1 MRRVTK
7 RDYYEVLGLK
17 KNADA
22 AAIKK
27 EYRKLAKQYH
37 PDSNPGN
44 AKAAEQFKEVTEA
57 YSVLGDE
64 EKRKLYDQ
72 FGHAAFDQNGA
83 QAEKGA
89 SNGGFGNFGAGQGG
103 FHSFHFESG
112 ADGDPFGDIFGEMF
126 GSRGA
131 KRSGFGG
138 FGAGGRSYQ
147 QQGEDLNAEISVSF
161 DDAAFGADRVI
172 TLNNASGSTQNLQV
186 HIPAGIA
193 DGQTIR
199 LKGKG
204 YPGVGG
210 GADGDL
216 LLTVSVGE
224 RPGFERKGQDVYT
237 SEWIPFATAVLGGEA
252 VFHTLYGDVSC
263 KIPAGTQCGSK
274 IRLAGRGIVSMRDA
288 KKKGDQY
295 VTIQIEVPKNLSPQ
309 AKDAV
314 EEMDRTIKRTR
325 RGVA

>member
-1 MRRVTK
+1 M
-7 RDYYEVLGLK
+7 LGLK

-27 EYRKLAKQYH
+27 AYRKLAKQYH

>member
-1 MRRVTK
+1 M
-7 RDYYEVLGLK
+7 LGLK

-27 EYRKLAKQYH
+27 AYRKLAKQYH

-44 AKAAEQFKEVTEA
+44 TKAAEQFKEVTEA

-216 LLTVSVGE
+216 LLKVSVGE

-263 KIPAGTQCGSK
+263 KIPAGTQCGCK
-274 IRLAGRGIVSMRDA
+274 IRLAGRGIVSMKDA
-288 KKKGDQY
+288 NKKGDQY
-295 VTIQIEVPKNLSPQ
+295 VTIQIEIPKNLSPQ
-309 AKDAV
+309 AKEAV
-314 EEMDRTIKRTR
+314 EEMERTIKRTR